1 MQTHRD
7 RAQDA
12 SYRERLLVP
21 VSWWLLA
28 VPVIAVL
35 GGEVYAG
42 FGGWIP
48 PVIYAVFIAVV
59 AGFLLTW
66 GATTI
71 EVADGTLRAG
81 GAELPLD
88 GTSDVVPLDEKQAAL
103 LRGPR
108 ADPAAH
114 LMLRPYLKRA
124 VYIRLA
130 DPGSGVPYWLVATRH
145 PAELAT
151 AIERGR
157 QSAGPPGRGMMAPL
171 KGAREV
177 TDE

>member
-1 MQTHRD
+1 MRMSSP
-7 RAQDA
+7 R
-12 SYRERLLVP
+12 SYHERLLVP

-28 VPVIAVL
+28 VPVIAIL

-48 PVIYAVFIAVV
+48 PVIYAVFIVVV
-59 AGFLLTW
+59 AGFLLAW
-66 GATTI
+66 GAATI
-71 EVADGTLRAG
+71 EVADGTLRADK
-81 GAELPLD
+81 AELPLD
-88 GTSDVVPLDEKQAAL
+88 KTSDVVPLDEKQAAL
-103 LRGPR
+103 LRGPK

-157 QSAGPPGRGMMAPL
+157 QSAGRQAVG
-171 KGAREV
+171 
-177 TDE
+177 

>member
-1 MQTHRD
+1 MSGAR
-7 RAQDA
+7 
-12 SYRERLLVP
+12 SYHERLLVP

-42 FGGWIP
+42 FGGWVP
-48 PVIYAVFIAVV
+48 PLIYAVFIAGV
-59 AGFLLTW
+59 AGFLLAW
-66 GATTI
+66 GATAI
-71 EVADGTLRAG
+71 EVADGALRAG
-81 GAELPLD
+81 GAGLPLD
-88 GTSDVVPLDEKQAAL
+88 QISEVVPLDEKQAAL

-114 LMLRPYLKRA
+114 LLLRPYLKRA
-124 VYIRLA
+124 VYIKLA

-145 PAELAT
+145 PADLAS

-157 QSAGPPGRGMMAPL
+157 QSAGRQAVG
-171 KGAREV
+171 
-177 TDE
+177 

>member
-48 PVIYAVFIAVV
+48 PVIYAVFIVVV

-81 GAELPLD
+81 RAELPLD
-88 GTSDVVPLDEKQAAL
+88 RTSDVVPLDEKQAAL

-108 ADPAAH
+108 ADPTAH

-130 DPGSGVPYWLVATRH
+130 DPGSEVPYWLVATRH

-157 QSAGPPGRGMMAPL
+157 QSAGRQAVG
-171 KGAREV
+171 
-177 TDE
+177 

>member
-1 MQTHRD
+1 MRTHRD

-28 VPVIAVL
+28 VPVVAIL

-48 PVIYAVFIAVV
+48 PAIYALFVAVV

-71 EVADGTLRAG
+71 EVADGTLRVG
-81 GAELPLD
+81 GAGLPLD
-88 GTSDVVPLDEKQAAL
+88 RTSDVVPLDEKQAAL
-103 LRGPR
+103 LRGPK

-124 VYIRLA
+124 VYIKLA

-157 QSAGPPGRGMMAPL
+157 QSAGRQAVG
-171 KGAREV
+171 
-177 TDE
+177 

>member
-48 PVIYAVFIAVV
+48 PAIYAVFVVAV

-66 GATTI
+66 GASTI

-81 GAELPLD
+81 RAELPLD
-88 GTSDVVPLDEKQAAL
+88 RTSDVVPLDEKQAAL

-130 DPGSGVPYWLVATRH
+130 DPGSEVPYWLVATRH

-157 QSAGPPGRGMMAPL
+157 QSAGRQAVG
-171 KGAREV
+171 
-177 TDE
+177 